1 MGREEAEIEEEGDIS
16 LSVAMGEGDVVDAAG
31 RMNTK
36 KAAGVDGVPG
46 EIAKLVASRRSE
58 LVTRA
63 FNGITELGRIPDCWK
78 TARVI
83 LLRKPRKDPSLYI
96 YI

>member
-1 MGREEAEIEEEGDIS
+1 
-16 LSVAMGEGDVVDAAG
+16 
-31 RMNTK
+31 MNSK
-36 KAAGVDGVPG
+36 KAAGVDGLPG
-46 EIAKLVASRRSE
+46 ELVASRRSE

>member
-1 MGREEAEIEEEGDIS
+1 
-16 LSVAMGEGDVVDAAG
+16 
-31 RMNTK
+31 MNTK

-46 EIAKLVASRRSE
+46 EIAKLIASRRSE

-63 FNGITELGRIPDCWK
+63 FNGITESGRIPDSCK

-83 LLRKPRKDPSLYI
+83 MLRKPGKDSARYPV
-96 YI
+96 

>member
-1 MGREEAEIEEEGDIS
+1 
-16 LSVAMGEGDVVDAAG
+16 
-31 RMNTK
+31 MNTK

-63 FNGITELGRIPDCWK
+63 FNGITESGRIPDCWK
-78 TARVI
+78 EFDK
-83 LLRKPRKDPSLYI
+83 RKLPWKVKRLIGGYLSERRI
-96 YI
+96 IVSN